1 MEPTDI
7 PYLVL
12 GAMSTTRSE
21 MKKTVNELIDRG
33 RERFEK
39 QQEEASKKKEDAAKK
54 GEAYISELVGKGRSQ
69 QEEFMNAVA
78 KEVQRILGSMG
89 VVTKADLKKIT
100 DRIAKLEK
108 KVSEV

>member
-1 MEPTDI
+1 MEPADI

-21 MKKTVNELIDRG
+21 LKKTVDELIEKG

-39 QQEEASKKKEDAAKK
+39 QQEEATRKKGETAKK
-54 GEAYISELVGKGRSQ
+54 GEAYISELVGKGRTQ
-69 QEEFMNAVA
+69 HEEFVNAVA

-89 VVTKADLKKIT
+89 VVTKADLRKIT

-108 KVSEV
+108 KISEV

>member
-21 MKKTVNELIDRG
+21 LKKTVEELVEKG
-33 RERFEK
+33 RERFES
-39 QQEEASKKKEDAAKK
+39 QQEEAGKKKEEASKK

-69 QEEFMNAVA
+69 QEELMSAVA

-100 DRIAKLEK
+100 DRIGKLEK
-108 KVSEV
+108 KIAEV